1 MGCLN
6 DVRRPRYHPQLMTN
20 RLWEPERE
28 IEVPYEPVQ
37 HELYRAGDP
46 TCRFHAVR
54 WPLSEGRAKFGEFPL
69 VVAREHFRKLGY
81 TVLASEPRLPRE
93 EGFIFVS
100 YPGKR
105 RAGDPAYRRMEA
117 IFGARVLA
125 ELNEEADIAKRK
137 ITGNRGGGDPD
148 LFAFRP
154 GVPTDRFFVEVKHH
168 DQLLEKQRVTFHFI
182 EQLCPI
188 IVARLVPAA
197 PARRR
202 RDGGGARGTSGE

>member
-1 MGCLN
+1 MKN
-6 DVRRPRYHPQLMTN
+6 D
-20 RLWEPERE
+20 LWEPGRE
-28 IEVPYEPVQ
+28 FKVPYEPSQ
-37 HELYRAGDP
+37 HVLYRAGDP
-46 TCRFHAVR
+46 ACNFHAVR

-93 EGFIFVS
+93 EGFILVS

-117 IFGARVLA
+117 IFGVQVLA
-125 ELNEEADIAKRK
+125 DLNEEADIAKREA
-137 ITGNRGGGDPD
+137 TGNRGGGDPD

-168 DQLLEKQRVTFHFI
+168 DKLIEKQRVTFPFI

-188 IVARLVPAA
+188 IVARLVSTA
-197 PARRR
+197 PAKRRR
-202 RDGGGARGTSGE
+202 SGKGTRGASW